1 MTGIPLA
8 LAVTAGMLAAVN
20 PCGFALL
27 PAYLGL
33 FVGGSPDREA
43 GAGGTDSRLPAL
55 RRAAVATAAMT
66 GGFVLVF
73 GTFGLVVSPL
83 ALSVERQLPVITVVI
98 GMVLMG
104 LGVWLLSGRTL
115 RLPLPGRRGGGR
127 NPTESARGMALF
139 GVSYALASLSCTIAP
154 FLAITTTAFRAGSV
168 TGVVAVFLGYAAGM
182 GIVVGALTL
191 AAALSRRSLAV
202 RLRSLLPRVHRIAGL
217 LMLPAGAYVT
227 YYGWYEVRALRGDL
241 DGADPV
247 ISFAVGIQGEVT
259 RWLNDLGPWPP
270 VVAILALLALT
281 AGTELLRRRA
291 RRGGAQGPAETVG
304 PAAGALRAVP
314 RRSAH
319 GAESGNP

>member
-33 FVGGSPDREA
+33 FVTGEP
-43 GAGGTDSRLPAL
+43 GGTGRSGGTGSRRPAL

-83 ALSVERQLPVITVVI
+83 ALSLEPRLPVLTVVI
-98 GMVLMG
+98 GLVLMG
-104 LGVWLLSGRTL
+104 LGGWLLSGRTL
-115 RLPLPGRRGGGR
+115 RIPLPGIRGGGR

-154 FLAITTTAFRAGSV
+154 FLAITTTAFRVGSV

-182 GIVVGALTL
+182 GLVVGALTL
-191 AAALSRRSLAV
+191 AAALSRGAMV
-202 RLRSLLPRVHRIAGL
+202 ARLRPLPARLHRIAGL
-217 LMLPAGAYVT
+217 LLLPAGAYVT
-227 YYGWYEVRALRGDL
+227 YYGWYELRALRGEL
-241 DGADPV
+241 SGTDPV
-247 ISFAVGIQGEVT
+247 ISFAVGIQGEIT

-270 VVAILALLALT
+270 AAAILVLVALT
-281 AGTELLRRRA
+281 VGTGRLRRRA
-291 RRGGAQGPAETVG
+291 GR
-304 PAAGALRAVP
+304 
-314 RRSAH
+314 H
-319 GAESGNP
+319 GAVAGKPPTG